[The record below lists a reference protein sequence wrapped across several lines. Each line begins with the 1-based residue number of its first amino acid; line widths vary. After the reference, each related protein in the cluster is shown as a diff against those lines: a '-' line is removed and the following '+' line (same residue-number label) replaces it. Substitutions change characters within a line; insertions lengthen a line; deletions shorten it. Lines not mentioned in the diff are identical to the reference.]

1 MAKNN
6 LSDVAGKVFLM
17 NKKLELLKKREWR
30 KKVISGLT
38 NAYE

>member
-17 NKKLELLKKREWR
+17 NKKLELLKKSRG
-30 KKVISGLT
+30 KK
-38 NAYE
+38 